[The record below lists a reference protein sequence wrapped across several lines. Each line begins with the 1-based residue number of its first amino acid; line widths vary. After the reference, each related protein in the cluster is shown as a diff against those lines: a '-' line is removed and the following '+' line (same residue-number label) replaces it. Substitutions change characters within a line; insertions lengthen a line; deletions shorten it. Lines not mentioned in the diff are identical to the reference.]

1 MKKAKYEPLKDIVI
15 LYAEDDTDISKQTK
29 VILEDYVKEVVL
41 AKDGKEALKILQ
53 QRDDIDVLITDILMP
68 NMDGITLLSELREM
82 STSLKSKI
90 IVTAYTETNYLI
102 ESIKLKVDGYVVKP
116 VIISDLLE
124 TLLGSLL
131 SHIQKEEIA
140 LKNNLI
146 DAISIFVGG
155 KKIEIISYIF
165 QKADKDNVFHGS
177 YEEIMAALD
186 VSKPTVVKTFRQLID
201 SGLVEKIKNKVYKLN
216 FQKKR

>member
-1 MKKAKYEPLKDIVI
+1 MKRAKYEPLKDLVI
-15 LYAEDDTDISKQTK
+15 LYTEDDYDISKQTK
-29 VILEDYVKEVVL
+29 AILEDYVKEVVL
-41 AKDGKEALKILQ
+41 AKDGKEAIKILHG
-53 QRDDIDVLITDILMP
+53 RNDIDVLITDILMP
-68 NMDGITLLSELREM
+68 NMDGITLLSELKEM
-82 STSLKSKI
+82 STSLKSRI

-116 VIISDLLE
+116 VIISDLLD
-124 TLLGSLL
+124 TILDSLVTFL
-131 SHIQKEEIA
+131 QKEEIT

-155 KKIEIISYIF
+155 KKIDIINFIF
-165 QKADKDNVFHGS
+165 QRADKDNIFYGS